1 MIFAAVTIVHM
12 EKHFKIL
19 KAASLIVKENTRIS
33 IQDNTEIT
41 WKACAARHNLKG
53 NIAYRYQWRCSKR
66 ENKFVWWVAGG

>member
-33 IQDNTEIT
+33 IQDTIQ
-41 WKACAARHNLKG
+41 KSPGKLVLLG
-53 NIAYRYQWRCSKR
+53 II
-66 ENKFVWWVAGG
+66 